1 MKKEKRKWEMDKRE
15 MERLYSKELEILEKL
30 CDLQKEDIRFAGFSL
45 YEVIGK
51 WAMIWGVLDDAFM
64 DDREAVILSWL
75 EQYIKGE
82 MREKELL
89 ERVEEMRAE
98 FRREWEEV
106 SRAIRRRE
114 MVESVRRFFSKP
126 IRYIER
132 LIRRRR
138 LPF

>member
-1 MKKEKRKWEMDKRE
+1 MKKEKRKWEMDEKER
-15 MERLYSKELEILEKL
+15 ERLYSKKLEILEKL
-30 CDLQKEDIRFAGFSL
+30 CDLQKEDIRFAGFGID
-45 YEVIGK
+45 EVIGK
-51 WAMIWGVLDDAFM
+51 WAMIWGVMDDAFM

-106 SRAIRRRE
+106 WRNIRRRE
-114 MVESVRRFFSKP
+114 IVESVKSFFLKP
-126 IRYIER
+126 IRYIEC
-132 LIRRRR
+132 LFRRRR

>member
-1 MKKEKRKWEMDKRE
+1 
-15 MERLYSKELEILEKL
+15 
-30 CDLQKEDIRFAGFSL
+30 
-45 YEVIGK
+45 
-51 WAMIWGVLDDAFM
+51 MIWGVLDDAFM

-106 SRAIRRRE
+106 WRNIRRRE
-114 MVESVRRFFSKP
+114 MVESVKSFFLKP
-126 IRYIER
+126 IRYIKR